1 LSPFCEII
9 TLFRTAATT
18 LLYRLVE
25 KRPSPFIFL
34 QYFAAFDL
42 STDAG
47 VIHAVQRYLDAECMW
62 SAMVLSRYAFSTEKI
77 ASDAVEADSRILP
90 FAGIDIARKLPARPK
105 RELDGSSPTK
115 KQ

>member
-1 LSPFCEII
+1 
-9 TLFRTAATT
+9 
-18 LLYRLVE
+18 
-25 KRPSPFIFL
+25 
-34 QYFAAFDL
+34 
-42 STDAG
+42 
-47 VIHAVQRYLDAECMW
+47 
-62 SAMVLSRYAFSTEKI
+62 MVLSRYAFSTEKI